1 MIVIMKIFKLLLIFL
16 IFFTLQRGI
25 LHASSLRACYDVKVY
40 FLKVGESCINYSLE
54 TKEVKITSFMR
65 TVNIGSIAKRIY
77 DHGGATLSIKDF
89 KPLHFQFHQEEG
101 SFKRFQEYLFKDD
114 KIYVTER
121 KYKKLS
127 DEIEREEKKI
137 YFHKGEFDPYSAG
150 LFLFLNVEKQ
160 SKGTI
165 PIFYDDK
172 FYKIPWEKIEKTTL
186 TDDIG
191 TFNVFKIKIHPNIKG
206 KGLLQPKGEWFLW
219 IDEKTKLPIE
229 MEVGFIIGSV
239 KVKIS
244 QIEGNSNLLNIIH
257 F

>member
-1 MIVIMKIFKLLLIFL
+1 MKSVKLLFIFL
-16 IFFTLQRGI
+16 IFYTPQNGN
-25 LHASSLRACYDVKVY
+25 LHASSLRACYDVKVF
-40 FLKVGESCINYSLE
+40 FLKVGESCITYSYE
-54 TKEVKITSFMR
+54 TKEIKITSFMK
-65 TVNIGSIAKRIY
+65 TVNIGSLAKRIY
-77 DHGGATLSIKDF
+77 DHGGATVFVKDL
-89 KPLHFQFHQEEG
+89 KPIHFQFHQEEG
-101 SFKRFQEYLFKDD
+101 SFKRFQEYLFKDN

-127 DEIEREEKKI
+127 DEIEREEKKS
-137 YFHKGEFDPYSAG
+137 YPHKGEFDPYSAA

-160 SKGTI
+160 NKGTI

-172 FYKIPWEKIEKTTL
+172 FYEIPWEKIEKTTL
-186 TDDIG
+186 TYDI
-191 TFNVFKIKIHPNIKG
+191 TQFNVFKIKIQPNIKG

-244 QIEGNSNLLNIIH
+244 QIEGNRNLLNVLS